1 MVVVISMGLAEPSS
15 ASLSM
20 QHICNNQ
27 NHKTCILGLFHL
39 SKRLVLV
46 LKEII
51 NFTIQNVSGRFRTV
65 YYTPGHLSWGVFYD
79 NCGKITYSENI
90 YMQGRTIMI
99 APRKIKHMAE
109 KMERENLEF
118 RTFLKCS
125 AD

>member
-1 MVVVISMGLAEPSS
+1 MCGKSTAYNTYATLSYTNPLFMGFSGYL
-15 ASLSM
+15 
-20 QHICNNQ
+20 N
-27 NHKTCILGLFHL
+27 
-39 SKRLVLV
+39 V

-51 NFTIQNVSGRFRTV
+51 SFRGL
-65 YYTPGHLSWGVFYD
+65 YYTPGLLFWGVFYD

-125 AD
+125 ADEKN